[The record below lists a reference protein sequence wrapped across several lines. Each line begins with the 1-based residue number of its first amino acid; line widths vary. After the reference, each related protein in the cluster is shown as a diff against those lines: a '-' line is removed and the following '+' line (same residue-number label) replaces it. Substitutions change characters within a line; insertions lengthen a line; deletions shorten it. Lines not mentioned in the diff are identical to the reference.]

1 MHIGNVSS
9 KFMSIG
15 TLNNPN
21 ILYEDNHII
30 VVIKPTGILSQEDRT
45 KEPDMVNIIKNYLK
59 IKYKKE
65 GNVYLGLVHRLDR
78 NTSGIMVFAKTS
90 KAAKRLSEQISS
102 HSIVKKYLAIVEGN
116 VEDEKRLT
124 NYLYKDEKIVKSFVV
139 DEHKGKLA
147 ILDFK
152 KLAYVNNTSL
162 IDVTLHTG
170 RHHQIRV
177 QMSNYKHPLVGDT
190 LYGSKFEAPYYLHAY
205 YLAFLHP
212 VTKEQLTFTNFPS
225 KERWETFNLQKY
237 Q

>member
-1 MHIGNVSS
+1 M
-9 KFMSIG
+9 
-15 TLNNPN
+15 
-21 ILYEDNHII
+21 
-30 VVIKPTGILSQEDRT
+30 
-45 KEPDMVNIIKNYLK
+45 
-59 IKYKKE
+59 
-65 GNVYLGLVHRLDR
+65 
-78 NTSGIMVFAKTS
+78 
-90 KAAKRLSEQISS
+90 
-102 HSIVKKYLAIVEGN
+102 
-116 VEDEKRLT
+116 
-124 NYLYKDEKIVKSFVV
+124 V

-162 IDVTLHTG
+162 IEVTLHTG